1 MDKNS
6 RGYHILKELLQW
18 AEAILLA
25 ILIAI
30 IIRALLIENVR
41 VLGSSMEDTLY
52 TDERLIVYKLG
63 YKLNKPKR
71 GDIIVLKTD
80 TTNETEQSFFSK
92 INLLNSAFPPAN
104 EVDYIK
110 RVIGEPGDIVDII
123 DGAVYINGKKLYEP
137 YAKGFTYSNGGV
149 YPKEVPEGCVF
160 VLGDN
165 RRVSRDSR
173 EIGFVPIKNI
183 RGKAFF
189 RIWPFSK
196 FGAVK

>member
-6 RGYHILKELLQW
+6 KGYQVFKELLEW

-25 ILIAI
+25 VLIAI
-30 IIRALLIENVR
+30 LIRALVIENVR
-41 VLGSSMEDTLY
+41 VYGSSMEDTMY

-63 YKLNKPKR
+63 YKFTIPKR
-71 GDIIVLKTD
+71 GDIIVLKTN
-80 TTNETEQSFFSK
+80 TTNEAEQSFFSK
-92 INLLNSAFPPAN
+92 INLINSAFPPAD

-110 RVIGEPGDIVDII
+110 RVIGVPGDIVDII
-123 DGAVYINGKKLYEP
+123 DGAVFINGEKLYEP
-137 YAKGFTYSNGGV
+137 YAKGFTYPNGGT
-149 YPKEVPEGCVF
+149 YPKEVPEGFVY

-173 EIGFVPIKNI
+173 EIGFIPINNI

-189 RIWPFSK
+189 RIWPLSE
-196 FGAVK
+196 FGALK